1 MPKDWPTRDLVC
13 TTLQAFGYG
22 LVGAV
27 SLQNTPVA
35 SDMILDTSQDHR
47 STQKLKQWLL
57 HGFKCKLGPKFGEN
71 IEK

>member
-35 SDMILDTSQDHR
+35 SDMILDT
-47 STQKLKQWLL
+47 TQEYSKAIGYYCMIL
-57 HGFKCKLGPKFGEN
+57 N
-71 IEK
+71 AN